1 MLDYIHID
9 HVSKKYKNAL
19 VFSLD
24 NIDFEIKGGSTHGIL
39 GSNGAGKS
47 TLIKIICDVLEPT
60 IGKVDFFSK
69 NGSKINRDEIKSIIG
84 YVPQDFAFFDELSIK
99 QNFTYFGTMYN
110 LSKETIENKYEE
122 MIQLLKL
129 EAHQEKKIKLF
140 SGGMKRKVNLAL
152 GLLHNPEVIILDEPT
167 VGIDIRSKAEILE
180 YLKELNKQGKTIIYT
195 SHQMKEAQD
204 FCSHVSLFNEG
215 KMIVSDRVEEVLSKM
230 NQENLETLLLT
241 F

>member
-1 MLDYIHID
+1 MLKEININKL
-9 HVSKKYKNAL
+9 SKKYKNATS
-19 VFSLD
+19 FSL
-24 NIDFEIKGGSTHGIL
+24 IDINFKILAGSTHGIL

-47 TLIKIICDVLEPT
+47 TLIKIICDVLIPT
-60 IGKVDFFSK
+60 NGTVDFLDSE
-69 NGSKINRDEIKSIIG
+69 NQKIKREEIKSIIG

-99 QNFTYFGTMYN
+99 QNFIYFGTMYN
-110 LSKETIENKYEE
+110 LQKAEIINKYEE
-122 MIQLLKL
+122 MIHFLKL
-129 EAHQEKKIKLF
+129 EDHQQKKIKLF

-167 VGIDIRSKAEILE
+167 VGIDIRSKADIIDH
-180 YLKELNKQGKTIIYT
+180 LKQLNHQGKTIIYT

-215 KMIVSDRVEEVLSKM
+215 KMIVSDKMENVLQKM
-230 NQENLETLLLT
+230 NQEDLESLLLT